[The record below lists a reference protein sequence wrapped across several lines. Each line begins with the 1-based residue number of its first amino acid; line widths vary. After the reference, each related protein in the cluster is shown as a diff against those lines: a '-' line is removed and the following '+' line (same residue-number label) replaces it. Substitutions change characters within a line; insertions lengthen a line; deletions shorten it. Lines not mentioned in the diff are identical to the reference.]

1 MALNSE
7 THDVDA
13 ASLDFWFSCWSAE
26 SGGNAL
32 NYPGYCN
39 PEMDELVA
47 EYWFNPDLEAR
58 WEPMYQAQ
66 QIFADDRPVISL
78 AGANSIQAY
87 RNDRFEFLMGT
98 CDVAYGMFDP
108 ENLMEAVVK

>member
-1 MALNSE
+1 
-7 THDVDA
+7 
-13 ASLDFWFSCWSAE
+13 
-26 SGGNAL
+26 
-32 NYPGYCN
+32 
-39 PEMDELVA
+39 MDELVA
-47 EYWFNPDLEAR
+47 EFWFNPDLGAR

-66 QIFADDRPVISL
+66 QIFADDRPVITL